1 MSAWEPA
8 ATRRPAGGGDLGV
21 DDDSAGVGDTE
32 ELAAPA
38 AENREMTAPRSDG
51 RRGELRIYLGAA
63 PGVGKTYAMLE
74 EGRRR
79 AGRGTDVVVGLVE
92 THDRA
97 KTAALLEGM
106 AVLPRARVVH
116 RGAEFTEL
124 DVPAVLARAP
134 EVVLV
139 DELAHTCAPGSP
151 HAKRWEDV
159 EELLAAG
166 IEVISTVNVQHLES
180 LNDVVERITGVR
192 QRETIPDHVVRS
204 AEQVELVDIT
214 PEALR
219 RRMAH
224 GNIYRPE
231 KIDASLSNYFRTG
244 NLIALRE
251 IALFWVAD
259 QVDVALQ
266 RYRAAEHIHQV
277 WEARERVVVAVTGG
291 LESATVLRRAARIA
305 KRAGSADLLCVHVLR
320 GDGLATGHPAP
331 LTGLRRLAA
340 DVDASFHTV
349 IGDDV
354 PTALLEFAR
363 GANATQLVL
372 GTSRRSRLARLFDPG
387 IGARAVADSGSI
399 DVHLVSHDE
408 AARGLRMPGARTPLS
423 TRRRLAGWPLAVLAP
438 AAATGIGVL
447 LRAQTDLS
455 TDVVLFFLATVA
467 VALIGGLGPALLAAL
482 LGGALLNFFLTPPLY
497 TFTVADPANIVTIA
511 AMVVVGVLVALV
523 VDRAG
528 RLSAQA
534 AQARTEA
541 AVLAAAARTVLTAP
555 DPLPRLLEQVRETFA
570 LTSVAVLESSAASPA
585 PGPGWQVTACAGAPD
600 CTRPAQA
607 DLDVEVTDGV
617 HLIAQ
622 GRALAAADRRVF
634 ETVAGQALL
643 ALRQR
648 RAAADASE
656 ARRQSDA
663 DKLRTALLA
672 AVGHDLRTPLAT
684 IKAALSSLR
693 DPHLPLPAED
703 RAELL
708 ATCEESTDRLIALVA
723 NLLDSSRLA
732 AGAVTVERGPVG
744 YDEVVSA
751 VLATTSPEAGLD
763 RITVEVAETLP
774 DVTADAGL
782 LERVVANLVDNALRH
797 SAQAPVALRAS
808 AYRDR
813 VELRIT
819 DTGPGV
825 SRRHAEK
832 LFASFQHL
840 DARRAHNGVGLGLN
854 VARGFTEAMGGTLTA
869 EDTPGGG
876 LTMVISLPAAATPHP
891 DPPDAVTTSPDRGQA
906 SG

>member
-1 MSAWEPA
+1 MTTAEHPLTDEVS
-8 ATRRPAGGGDLGV
+8 GGDE
-21 DDDSAGVGDTE
+21 T
-32 ELAAPA
+32 
-38 AENREMTAPRSDG
+38 AEVRDNRRMTAPHSG
-51 RRGELRIYLGAA
+51 ARRGELRIYLGAA
-63 PGVGKTYAMLE
+63 PGVGKTYAMLD

-79 AGRGTDVVVGLVE
+79 AERGTDVVVGLVE
-92 THDRA
+92 THDRP

-106 AVLPRARVVH
+106 EVLPRARVSH

-139 DELAHTCAPGSP
+139 DELAHSCAPGSP

-159 EELLAAG
+159 EDLLAAG
-166 IEVISTVNVQHLES
+166 LEVLSTVNVQHLAS
-180 LNDVVERITGVR
+180 LSDVVERITGAR
-192 QRETIPDHVVRS
+192 QRESIPDHVVRS
-204 AEQVELVDIT
+204 ADQLELVDIT

-231 KIDASLSNYFRTG
+231 KVDASLSNYFRTG

-251 IALFWVAD
+251 LALLWVAD

-266 RYRAAEHIHQV
+266 RYRTAEHINET

-291 LESATVLRRAARIA
+291 PESETVLRRAARIA
-305 KRAGSADLLCVHVLR
+305 HRAGSADLLCVHVLR
-320 GDGLATGHPAP
+320 GDGLTTSP
-331 LTGLRRLAA
+331 LGGPTRPSVGLRQLAES
-340 DVDASFHTV
+340 VDATLHTV
-349 IGDDV
+349 VGDDV

-372 GTSRRSRLARLFDPG
+372 GTSRRSRLARVFDPG

-399 DVHLVSHDE
+399 DVHLVTHNQ
-408 AARGLRMPGARTPLS
+408 AARGLRLPGARSPLPA
-423 TRRRLAGWPLAVLAP
+423 RRRLAGWPLAVLAP
-438 AAATGIGVL
+438 AAATALGVL

-467 VALIGGLGPALLAAL
+467 VALVGGLGPALLAAL

-497 TFTVADPANIVTIA
+497 TFTIADPANIVTVV
-511 AMVVVGVLVALV
+511 AMVVIGVLVALV
-523 VDRAG
+523 VDRAA

-555 DPLPRLLEQVRETFA
+555 DALARLLEQVRETFA
-570 LTSVAVLESSAASPA
+570 LTSVAVLERAGGSSA
-585 PGPGWQVTACAGAPD
+585 PGPTWQVTACAGPLD
-600 CTRPAQA
+600 CRRPTEA
-607 DLDVEVTDGV
+607 DLDVEVADGM

-622 GRALAAADRRVF
+622 GRALPATDRRVF
-634 ETVAGQALL
+634 EAVGSQALL

-648 RAAADASE
+648 RSAAQAAE

-663 DKLRTALLA
+663 DGLRTALLA
-672 AVGHDLRTPLAT
+672 AVGHDLRTPLTAV
-684 IKAALSSLR
+684 KAALGSLR
-693 DPHLPLPAED
+693 DPYLSLPAED

-732 AGAVTVERGPVG
+732 AGAVTVDTGPVG

-751 VLATTSPEAGLD
+751 VLAATSPEGGLD
-763 RITVEVAETLP
+763 RVTVEVDEALP
-774 DVTADAGL
+774 DVRADAGL

-797 SAQAPVALRAS
+797 GADAPVALRAS
-808 AYRDR
+808 ADRDQ
-813 VELRIT
+813 VELRVT

-825 SRRHAEK
+825 PRRHAEK
-832 LFASFQHL
+832 LFAPFQHL
-840 DARRAHNGVGLGLN
+840 DDRRTQNGVGLGLH

-876 LTMVISLPAAATPHP
+876 LTMVVSLPAADQPHP
-891 DPPDAVTTSPDRGQA
+891 TTESSDREQA
-906 SG
+906 TR